1 MLGVQSMGSETGYV
15 LIFLLTPSIEKTS
28 RKYLST
34 SQTGFTLCR
43 EYVMDIISLLL

>member
-1 MLGVQSMGSETGYV
+1 MLGVQSMSRETGYV
-15 LIFLLTPSIEKTS
+15 LIFLLTPSIEQAS
-28 RKYLST
+28 RKYLSA